1 VSEQVNGSA
10 VSTKGGKVF
19 VTAEMLQARLAG
31 SAGGQLELAGNE
43 FLTPAA
49 RDVVDR
55 KSISVHRAPT
65 VPVAAANGPA
75 IAAGPQQALDNLV
88 ASAAMPSERATVGP
102 VGLVLDRPGKQVAAL
117 LGALRYDGAT
127 FVDCNRA
134 GCWAPNLAAAADAI
148 ATGDLAVG
156 IAIMPYAADAMVVAG
171 KIAGLRPVQGVSA
184 RAVAAGVRH
193 FEANMLVLG
202 YKTATFG
209 QMRATI
215 RTFTA
220 ARAGSGNEDIMAAIK
235 QHERP

>member
-10 VSTKGGKVF
+10 VSTNGGKVF
-19 VTAEMLQARLAG
+19 VTAQMLHARLAG

-65 VPVAAANGPA
+65 VPVAAANGSA

-102 VGLVLDRPGKQVAAL
+102 VGLVLDRPGQHVEAL
-117 LGALRYDGAT
+117 LGALRYDGAK
-127 FVDCNRA
+127 FVDCNQG
-134 GCWAPNLAAAADAI
+134 GCWAPNLAAVAQAI
-148 ATGDLAVG
+148 AAGDLAVG

-171 KIAGLRPVQGVSA
+171 KIAGLRPIQGVSD

-209 QMRATI
+209 QMRAMI

-220 ARAGSGNEDIMAAIK
+220 ARAGSGNQDIMGVIR
-235 QHERP
+235 QHERS